1 MSLAHLVGD
10 LWVLRWALRSQNRQV
25 PTAASET
32 RISRGITLVASS
44 VLVVVKRRKTGQLT
58 KTFCRTRIRLVSHTK
73 IRLNNNF
80 LLSSMRSQVSK
91 QKAHHF
97 KVFKTIE
104 DDSHLL
110 DLLVIATSPAQQAFF
125 IASVIKS
132 LPSAFS
138 ESGHSKEPESLF
150 PIFTAWFGQ
159 YKPESNEKFSL
170 IATALRLRRQYFIE
184 NRFQKRH
191 FIHTIG
197 LDWDPATNQSFYSTV
212 ETISLS
218 KLVTPYPPKHHWMVE
233 SSAIDN
239 QWRFYIEEGKQPDK
253 RHPRYPLFHVDPS
266 RLQRDI
272 SSTEDLLIFDNETGQ
287 LVMLVLRQFCQ
298 YTPLLTHL
306 GDVIKRAV
314 QSRRSMRV
322 CFIVNLF
329 TS

>member
-1 MSLAHLVGD
+1 M
-10 LWVLRWALRSQNRQV
+10 RS
-25 PTAASET
+25 
-32 RISRGITLVASS
+32 LVA
-44 VLVVVKRRKTGQLT
+44 RK
-58 KTFCRTRIRLVSHTK
+58 
-73 IRLNNNF
+73 
-80 LLSSMRSQVSK
+80 
-91 QKAHHF
+91 KAHHF

-125 IASVIKS
+125 IAAVVES

-138 ESGHSKEPESLF
+138 GYFKEPEDLF
-150 PIFTAWFGQ
+150 PIFTSWFGQ
-159 YKPESNEKFSL
+159 YKPESTQKFSL
-170 IATALRLRRQYFIE
+170 IDTGLRLRQQYFIE

-191 FIHTIG
+191 FIHVIG
-197 LDWDPATNQSFYSTV
+197 LDWTPAMNESFYSTI

-218 KLVTPYPPKHHWMVE
+218 KLATPYPPKHHWMVE
-233 SSAIDN
+233 STTIDN
-239 QWRFYIEEGKQPDK
+239 QWRYYIEEGKQPDK

-266 RLQRDI
+266 KLQRDI
-272 SSTEDLLIFDNETGQ
+272 LPTKDILIFDNETGQ
-287 LVMLVLRQFCQ
+287 LVMLVLRRFCQ

-329 TS
+329 AS